1 MKCFFYVVKGNLD
14 RKFLKNNLSVI
25 FVYVI
30 RDFLNVEICMV
41 KKII

>member
-30 RDFLNVEICMV
+30 KDFLNVEICV
-41 KKII
+41 VRKII